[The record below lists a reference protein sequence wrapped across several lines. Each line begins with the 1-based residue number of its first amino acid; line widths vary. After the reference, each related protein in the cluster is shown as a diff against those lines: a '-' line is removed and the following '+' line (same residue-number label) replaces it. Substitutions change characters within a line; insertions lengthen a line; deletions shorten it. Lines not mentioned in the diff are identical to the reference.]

1 MPHLLPFD
9 YVSDAIDHLASQQ
22 VYVDKGVPDWQTL
35 QASLEEQVAGTD
47 IAVVVYPQ
55 SVEGLVGRSSEML
68 DRIASRDGHDT
79 LIVAV
84 GNDLAATSDVVP
96 ANDALR
102 IANEQDQQGP
112 VTESLPA
119 TIEGIVALTPSGGG
133 DAGGGFGGGLVAGV
147 TVGVVAL
154 VVAVTVPLVIA
165 RRRRKATSPARP
177 TALPGPILAD
187 IATLRG
193 FIPAYAA
200 ANDPVAQRAARGIDA
215 LATNTGELF
224 MRLARRPDDGQIATA
239 GVEYDAKLRKL
250 IAALHPDYL
259 LDIVR
264 NPHLWDDPQERI
276 AEVERALGAVSDE
289 VVENIKQVNAFRALH
304 FQVTLD
310 SLVGGRKELQD
321 WDRDFRAA
329 SGDA

>member
-9 YVSDAIDHLASQQ
+9 YVSDAIEHLASQQ
-22 VYVDKGVPDWQTL
+22 VYVDDGVPGWQAL
-35 QASLEEQVAGTD
+35 QASLEQQVAGTD
-47 IAVVVYPQ
+47 IAVVVYPE
-55 SVEGLVGRSSEML
+55 SVSGLVGRSSDML
-68 DRIASRDGHDT
+68 DRIASRDDHDT

-96 ANDALR
+96 ATDALR

-112 VTESLPA
+112 MTESLPA
-119 TIEGIVALTPSGGG
+119 TIQGIVALTPSGAEDTG
-133 DAGGGFGGGLVAGV
+133 GGGLVAGI
-147 TVGVVAL
+147 TVGAVAL
-154 VVAVTVPLVIA
+154 VLAVTVPIVIA
-165 RRRRKATSPARP
+165 RRRRKAKAKAKP

-187 IATLRG
+187 ISTLRS
-193 FIPAYAA
+193 FIPVYAA
-200 ANDPVAQRAARGIDA
+200 SSDHVAQRAVRGIDA

-276 AEVERALGAVSDE
+276 AEVERALNAVSDE

-304 FQVTLD
+304 FQVSLD
-310 SLVGGRKELQD
+310 GLVGGRKELQD

>member
-1 MPHLLPFD
+1 MPQLLPFD

-22 VYVDKGVPDWQTL
+22 VYVDNGVPGWQKL
-35 QASLEEQVAGTD
+35 QASLEQQVAGTD
-47 IAVVVYPQ
+47 IAVVVFPE
-55 SVEGLVGRSSEML
+55 SVNDLVARSSDML
-68 DRIASRDGHDT
+68 DRIAPRDGHDT

-84 GNDLAATSDVVP
+84 GDDLSATSDVVP
-96 ANDALR
+96 ADEVLR

-112 VTESLPA
+112 MTESLPA
-119 TIEGIVALTPSGGG
+119 TIQGIVALTPSGTG
-133 DAGGGFGGGLVAGV
+133 DAGAGGGLVAGI
-147 TVGVVAL
+147 TVGAVAL
-154 VVAVTVPLVIA
+154 VVAVTVPIVIA
-165 RRRRKATSPARP
+165 RRRRKAKAKTKP

-193 FIPAYAA
+193 FIPAYAGA
-200 ANDPVAQRAARGIDA
+200 AGHVAQRAVRGIDA

-276 AEVERALGAVSDE
+276 AEVERALTAVSDE

-304 FQVTLD
+304 FQVSLD
-310 SLVGGRKELQD
+310 GLVGGRKELQD